1 MNQVLSQQEIDS
13 LLNALNSGEINPD
26 DIKEDEEKNKVRSYD
41 FRRPIKLSKEYINT
55 LYMIFEN
62 FSKMAGNTVSNLI
75 HTNVDIKI
83 GAIEQVSY
91 DEFIHS
97 IPNPTLLGLF
107 HAKQLKGSQIIEIN
121 PQFCSQV
128 IDLILGGSDSS
139 YSKTVRKKD
148 SFTDIEL
155 GVLEEV
161 VLEIFKAFEASWSDV
176 IDIDTELDDL
186 QTNPQLLQNM
196 SPNEP
201 IVLTSFVLQLMGN
214 KSFMNICIPYM
225 SFEDITDKLSM
236 KNWFDFDKDGTEDNK
251 EVITENIKTLEV
263 DLEVDLGR
271 SLLTIEDFLHLELG
285 DIIKLDKR
293 IDDPLKMYVE
303 DRIHFL
309 VKPGKVDNRFAVE
322 ILQYI
327 EEDVE

>member
-139 YSKTVRKKD
+139 YSNTVRKKD

>member
-13 LLNALNSGEINPD
+13 LLNALNSGEINPE
-26 DIKEDEEKNKVRSYD
+26 DIKEDEEKNKVRAYD

-62 FSKMAGNTVSNLI
+62 FSKMAGNTVSNMI
-75 HTNVDIKI
+75 HTNVNIKI

-107 HAKQLKGSQIIEIN
+107 HTRQLKGTQIIEVN
-121 PQFCSQV
+121 PHFCTQV

-139 YSKTVRKKD
+139 YNKVARKKD
-148 SFTDIEL
+148 TFTDIEL

-161 VLEIFKAFEASWSDV
+161 LLEIFKAFEASWSD
-176 IDIDTELDDL
+176 ILDLDTELDDL

-201 IVLTSFVLQLMGN
+201 IVLTSFILELMGN

-225 SFEDITDKLSM
+225 SFEDITDKLSI
-236 KNWFDFDKDGTEDNK
+236 KNWFDFDKDSAGDKK
-251 EVITENIKTLEV
+251 EILSENIKTLEV

-271 SLLTIEDFLHLELG
+271 SILTIDDFLHLDMG

-293 IDDPLKMYVE
+293 IDDPLKMSVE
-303 DRIHFL
+303 GRVHFL
-309 VKPGKVDNRFAVE
+309 VKPGKVENKLAVE
-322 ILQYI
+322 VLQYI
-327 EEDVE
+327 EEDVD

>member
-139 YSKTVRKKD
+139 YSNTVRKKD
-148 SFTDIEL
+148 NFTDIEL

>member
-13 LLNALNSGEINPD
+13 LLNALNSGEINPE
-26 DIKEDEEKNKVRSYD
+26 DIKEDEEKNKVRAYD

-62 FSKMAGNTVSNLI
+62 FSKMAGNTVSNMI
-75 HTNVDIKI
+75 HTNVNIKI

-107 HAKQLKGSQIIEIN
+107 HTRQLKGTQIIEVN
-121 PQFCSQV
+121 PQFCTQV

-139 YSKTVRKKD
+139 YNKVARKKD
-148 SFTDIEL
+148 TFTDIEL

-161 VLEIFKAFEASWSDV
+161 LLEIFKAFEASWSD
-176 IDIDTELDDL
+176 ILDLDTELDDL

-201 IVLTSFVLQLMGN
+201 IVLTSFILELMGN

-225 SFEDITDKLSM
+225 SFEDITDKLSI
-236 KNWFDFDKDGTEDNK
+236 KNWFDFDKDSAGDKK
-251 EVITENIKTLEV
+251 EILSENIKTLEV

-271 SLLTIEDFLHLELG
+271 SILTIDDFLHLDMG

-293 IDDPLKMYVE
+293 IDDPLKMSVE
-303 DRIHFL
+303 GRVHFL
-309 VKPGKVDNRFAVE
+309 VKPGKVENKLAVE
-322 ILQYI
+322 VLQYI
-327 EEDVE
+327 EEDVD

>member
-1 MNQVLSQQEIDS
+1 
-13 LLNALNSGEINPD
+13 
-26 DIKEDEEKNKVRSYD
+26 
-41 FRRPIKLSKEYINT
+41 
-55 LYMIFEN
+55 
-62 FSKMAGNTVSNLI
+62 
-75 HTNVDIKI
+75 
-83 GAIEQVSY
+83 
-91 DEFIHS
+91 
-97 IPNPTLLGLF
+97 
-107 HAKQLKGSQIIEIN
+107 
-121 PQFCSQV
+121 
-128 IDLILGGSDSS
+128 
-139 YSKTVRKKD
+139 
-148 SFTDIEL
+148 
-155 GVLEEV
+155 
-161 VLEIFKAFEASWSDV
+161 
-176 IDIDTELDDL
+176 
-186 QTNPQLLQNM
+186 
-196 SPNEP
+196 
-201 IVLTSFVLQLMGN
+201 
-214 KSFMNICIPYM
+214 
-225 SFEDITDKLSM
+225 M